1 MSSVKFGLD
10 LFTSALCWPEFS
22 SVHLNSVQFSTRWK
36 LATKMFLGS
45 LSSQGDDDEDDPM
58 ISGFS
63 DDVPM
68 VIA

>member
-1 MSSVKFGLD
+1 MSHKHFLLCILSTSLD
-10 LFTSALCWPEFS
+10 ISI
-22 SVHLNSVQFSTRWK
+22 
-36 LATKMFLGS
+36 
-45 LSSQGDDDEDDPM
+45 LSGDDDEDAPM